1 MGELPYWNRSLRS
14 SWGRSIQCA
23 HSKRGSTQAVPLLH
37 LHLTMEVMEDHSEL
51 QEDSQLEE
59 VYEAPMDLQ
68 EAAVEENQDILT
80 AVSLLVP
87 KMDLTE
93 SKSATVTT

>member
-1 MGELPYWNRSLRS
+1 
-14 SWGRSIQCA
+14 
-23 HSKRGSTQAVPLLH
+23 
-37 LHLTMEVMEDHSEL
+37 MEDHSEP

-68 EAAVEENQDILT
+68 EAAVEENQDTLT

>member
-23 HSKRGSTQAVPLLH
+23 HSRRGSTQAVPLLH
-37 LHLTMEVMEDHSEL
+37 LHLTMEVMEDHSEP
-51 QEDSQLEE
+51 QEDSHLEE
-59 VYEAPMDLQ
+59 VYEAPMDPQ
-68 EAAVEENQDILT
+68 EAAVEENQDTLT

>member
-1 MGELPYWNRSLRS
+1 M
-14 SWGRSIQCA
+14 
-23 HSKRGSTQAVPLLH
+23 PLLH
-37 LHLTMEVMEDHSEL
+37 LHVITEAMEDHSEP

-68 EAAVEENQDILT
+68 EAAVEKIQDTLT

-93 SKSATVTT
+93 SKSATVTM